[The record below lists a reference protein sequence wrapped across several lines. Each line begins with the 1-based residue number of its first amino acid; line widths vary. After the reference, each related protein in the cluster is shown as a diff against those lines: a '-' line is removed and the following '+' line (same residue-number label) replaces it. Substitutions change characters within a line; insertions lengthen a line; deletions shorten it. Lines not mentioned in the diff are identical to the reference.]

1 MVYRKENGSLG
12 ACLSFLWGVGGIMSV
27 KETFDENVRILLG
40 DGRKVLFWKDK
51 WVGNPTLAAQF
62 PNLFACARD
71 WLARRGLYG
80 HGWRQ
85 YFAGHDF

>member
-1 MVYRKENGSLG
+1 
-12 ACLSFLWGVGGIMSV
+12 MSV

-51 WVGNPTLAAQF
+51 WVGDPTLAAQF

-71 WLARRGLYG
+71 WLTRRGLYG

-85 YFAGHDF
+85 YFVGHDF